1 MAKQL
6 NPTEMCLCF
15 VSKDSQI
22 VFLSGFQINLICSL
36 RVFALSGAL
45 SRVILVQ
52 ELLGGSLG
60 CRSRAHGSG
69 VCRETEFLLLC
80 ESKNNSP
87 VVREHWDCVP

>member
-36 RVFALSGAL
+36 CVFALSGAL
-45 SRVILVQ
+45 SWVILVQ

-69 VCRETEFLLLC
+69 VCRETEFLLFC
-80 ESKNNSP
+80 E
-87 VVREHWDCVP
+87 